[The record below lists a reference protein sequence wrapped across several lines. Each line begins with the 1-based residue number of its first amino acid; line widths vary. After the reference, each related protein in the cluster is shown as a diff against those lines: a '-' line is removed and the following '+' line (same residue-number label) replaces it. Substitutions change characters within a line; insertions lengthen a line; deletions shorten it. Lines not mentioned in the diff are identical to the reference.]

1 MDRPGTTNLN
11 KFLNPFSAGL
21 VFMALV
27 INTAAAWR
35 SHKPA
40 PPPER
45 AAGYTAYARAYGRFT
60 EPIGVREPVPVS
72 AVKALGLIG
81 FPPAVGAKTAGT
93 VAFAALLWLTFL
105 TLKRRYGHEAA
116 AVGGLFLA
124 ANPYF
129 SWYAMRGPAE
139 IFPILFFLAFRE
151 LSDRGGGAA
160 RNLVLTALCG
170 ALAALSKF
178 VFLAFV
184 LYALAAGALK
194 DRSSP
199 RLKFSLRAAAL
210 CLALVSPYL
219 IWQAAACSGP
229 LSLQENTLRHWRN
242 MELRGPALEMPF
254 EGGPLEPAAFV
265 FADGPARAAAR
276 FGAGLK
282 KVFLAGLP
290 RLAYYYRFELFLGLA
305 GCVLLFMKREWPFAS
320 LFFVFILPV
329 AFIAGIDQVP
339 VYGGIEPRFY
349 LPAFWLI
356 CCYAGYGCREL
367 ILLFVDQIGAWAA
380 GAEKAAKR

>member
-1 MDRPGTTNLN
+1 METLGTNKLN
-11 KFLNPFSAGL
+11 KFLNPVSAGL
-21 VFMALV
+21 VFLALAV
-27 INTAAAWR
+27 NTAAAWR
-35 SHKPA
+35 SYTAAPA
-40 PPPER
+40 AG
-45 AAGYTAYARAYGRFT
+45 AAGYTAYAWAYGKFT
-60 EPIGVREPVPVS
+60 EPIGVKEPVPVF
-72 AVKALGLIG
+72 AAAAPGFIGL
-81 FPPAVGAKTAGT
+81 PPAAGSKAAGAA
-93 VAFAALLWLTFL
+93 AFAALILLTFL
-105 TLKRRYGHEAA
+105 ALKRRYGPEAG

-129 SWYAMRGPAE
+129 SYYAIRGPAE
-139 IFPILFFLAFRE
+139 IFALLFFLAFWE
-151 LSDRGGGAA
+151 LADRGGFSA
-160 RNLVLTALCG
+160 RNLVLTAVCG

-184 LYALAAGALK
+184 LYALAAAALK
-194 DRSSP
+194 DRSAP
-199 RLKFSLRAAAL
+199 RLKFTLRAAVL

-219 IWQAAACSGP
+219 IRQAAGYSGP
-229 LSLQENTLRHWRN
+229 LSLQQNTLRHWRN
-242 MELRGPALEMPF
+242 MEVRGPVLEVPF
-254 EGGPLEPAAFV
+254 EGGPLGTAAFV
-265 FADGPARAAAR
+265 FAEGPARAAAR

-290 RLAYYYRFELFLGLA
+290 KLAYYYRFELFLGLT

-339 VYGGIEPRFY
+339 VFGGIEPRFY

-367 ILLFVDQIGAWAA
+367 IQLFVDQVGAWAA
-380 GAEKAAKR
+380 GAEKASKR